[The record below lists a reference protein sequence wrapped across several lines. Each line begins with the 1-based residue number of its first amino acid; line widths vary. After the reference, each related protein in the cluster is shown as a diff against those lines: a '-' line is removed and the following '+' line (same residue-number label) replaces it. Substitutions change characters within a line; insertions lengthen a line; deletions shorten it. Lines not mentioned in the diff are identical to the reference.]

1 MTKAHTISRHF
12 TLIELLVVI
21 AIIAILAAML
31 LPALGKAREKARQ
44 TSCLANVRQIGLALE
59 LYTNDH
65 DDRIPNIN
73 LPTDSAPYMA
83 VSIPI
88 VRMSMMGRSL
98 TLGLGRLIQLYQL
111 PPSVFGC
118 PANGQRPPAYVQQAL
133 SDGGT
138 VQTAYIYRET
148 DEDFQPVK
156 SAAENQ
162 SKAILMDFCCQ
173 AGSGTNIIAHNY
185 ASVNVLYADGH
196 AERRRNSSTPGELY
210 TCTTPAAS
218 ATVPICDNIWRN
230 ADRH

>member
-1 MTKAHTISRHF
+1 MTNAPTISRRF

-31 LPALGKAREKARQ
+31 LPALGKARDKARQ

-59 LYTNDH
+59 LYAADH
-65 DDRIPNIN
+65 HDRIPNIN

-88 VRMSMMGRSL
+88 VRMSMMGRTL

-111 PPSVFGC
+111 PPAVFGC
-118 PANGQRPPAYVQQAL
+118 PANAQRLPAYVQQAWN
-133 SDGGT
+133 DGGT

-148 DEDFQPVK
+148 DEGFQPVK

-162 SKAILMDFCCQ
+162 GKAILMDFCCQ
-173 AGSGTNIIAHNY
+173 AGTGTNIIAHNY
-185 ASVNVLYADGH
+185 ASVNILYADGH
-196 AERRRNSSTPGELY
+196 AENRRNTPNPGERY

-218 ATVPICDNIWRN
+218 ATVPICDNIWLN